1 MQELS
6 RELLSFMSLK
16 DQRPIHT
23 LGQTLQ
29 VPALLTL
36 VFGLDLIVD
45 GASSWFLFLALGL
58 ELSVFRHQTLVMTV
72 LEKGFAIEA

>member
-1 MQELS
+1 MKK
-6 RELLSFMSLK
+6 RK
-16 DQRPIHT
+16 
-23 LGQTLQ
+23 
-29 VPALLTL
+29 PALLTL